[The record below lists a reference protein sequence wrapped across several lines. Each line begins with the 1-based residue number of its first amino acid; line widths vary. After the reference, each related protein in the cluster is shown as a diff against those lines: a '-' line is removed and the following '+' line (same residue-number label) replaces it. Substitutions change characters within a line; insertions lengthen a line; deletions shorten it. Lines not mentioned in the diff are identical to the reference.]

1 MQEGINYWYSWRE
14 VIKGIGSS
22 LYQVKI
28 LFLITN
34 IVHVMSFTIFI
45 DVAQNTSLYFKFN
58 LNYGIL
64 NLFEIERRKKY
75 FTWTNDLEKKQ
86 WFFYYFFII
95 RIQWWFF
102 LKEKNYFLYKNSI
115 MILRYHNDTRW
126 VMLQS

>member
-64 NLFEIERRKKY
+64 NLFEIERRKN
-75 FTWTNDLEKKQ
+75 TSHEPMILKKSM
-86 WFFYYFFII
+86 I
-95 RIQWWFF
+95 F
-102 LKEKNYFLYKNSI
+102 LLFLYN
-115 MILRYHNDTRW
+115 
-126 VMLQS
+126 

>member
-58 LNYGIL
+58 PNYGIL
-64 NLFEIERRKKY
+64 NLFEIERRKNTSHEPMILKKN
-75 FTWTNDLEKKQ
+75 ND
-86 WFFYYFFII
+86 FFII
-95 RIQWWFF
+95 F
-102 LKEKNYFLYKNSI
+102 L
-115 MILRYHNDTRW
+115 
-126 VMLQS
+126 